1 MKKAI
6 AIIILGLLLS
16 GNAYSKAYDV
26 KATCNQ
32 GYCTFST
39 NLFFDDWATT
49 DCRTRLFK
57 EYVDLRPWGFTVIDT
72 GEACRI
78 LDHN

>member
-1 MKKAI
+1 MLIQKLTMLRQLVIRVTA
-6 AIIILGLLLS
+6 LFQR
-16 GNAYSKAYDV
+16 
-26 KATCNQ
+26 TC
-32 GYCTFST
+32 F
-39 NLFFDDWATT
+39 LMIEATT
-49 DCRTRLFK
+49 GRRQRLFK

>member
-1 MKKAI
+1 MKKFLGI
-6 AIIILGLLLS
+6 LVLGLLWCNVSQAQL
-16 GNAYSKAYDV
+16 V

-32 GYCTFST
+32 GYCTFSA